1 MKAAYPFID
10 DFLPAGTL
18 ASLEQLG
25 HVLAGGAG
33 SSARRGS
40 GRDGSARRGSAITH
54 ATSVAPSLGLAAPDP
69 VTPAPLGS
77 GTVAADRA
85 RPLT

>member
-18 ASLEQLG
+18 ASLERLG
-25 HVLAGGAG
+25 EVLAGASQGTSRPG
-33 SSARRGS
+33 TARPGV
-40 GRDGSARRGSAITH
+40 AVTH
-54 ATSVAPSLGLAAPDP
+54 ATT
-69 VTPAPLGS
+69 VTPSMGLVALDATPPRPLEPPPL
-77 GTVAADRA
+77 AADRA